1 MGRLKALV
9 RHADPSGMADLS
21 NLLGDVYGDPAPE
34 TAPAPEPPAWADE
47 SRLDEAFADWS
58 PEPLEAVVATAP
70 SSAPSARLD
79 DDLAAA
85 LSAALADAP
94 RPPVAAPPVE
104 RFAHVDADDVTV
116 PPVVDAATLERV
128 PDTDPVGTLEAIVI
142 EPPAPIVET
151 AKKRGRSLSFSRSRK
166 SAAPKPPSAALAPE
180 PEREREPE
188 PTAATVASPG
198 AARPWQP
205 SDDDILPARAAS
217 GRKSVSFRLR

>member
-1 MGRLKALV
+1 
-9 RHADPSGMADLS
+9 MADLS

-34 TAPAPEPPAWADE
+34 PVPAPEPPAWADE
-47 SRLDEAFADWS
+47 SRLDEAFADWT
-58 PEPLEAVVATAP
+58 PEPLEAVVAKAP
-70 SSAPSARLD
+70 SSSPSSPSAPLD

-104 RFAHVDADDVTV
+104 RFSHVHADEAVL

-128 PDTDPVGTLEAIVI
+128 PEADSLVDALDAIVVA
-142 EPPAPIVET
+142 PPRPVPDT
-151 AKKRGRSLSFSRSRK
+151 PKKRGLSFSLSRRPAAQ
-166 SAAPKPPSAALAPE
+166 AAPVAPE
-180 PEREREPE
+180 PQPV
-188 PTAATVASPG
+188 PSAVVD

-205 SDDDILPARAAS
+205 SDDDILPPRTAG

>member
-1 MGRLKALV
+1 
-9 RHADPSGMADLS
+9 MADLS

-47 SRLDEAFADWS
+47 KSLDEAFADWT
-58 PEPLEAVVATAP
+58 PGPLEAVVAKAP
-70 SSAPSARLD
+70 SSSPSAPLD

-94 RPPVAAPPVE
+94 RPPAAAPPVE
-104 RFAHVDADDVTV
+104 RFSHVDADEVTV

-128 PDTDPVGTLEAIVI
+128 PDTDPVDTLEAIVVV
-142 EPPAPIVET
+142 PPTPVEET
-151 AKKRGRSLSFSRSRK
+151 TKKRGRSLSFSRSRK
-166 SAAPKPPSAALAPE
+166 AAAKPGPDAVEPAPVV
-180 PEREREPE
+180 
-188 PTAATVASPG
+188 VASPG

-205 SDDDILPARAAS
+205 SDDDILPARAAG